1 VLVAAVLAGAVVGG
15 APAGEADA
23 LTHPPPRSV
32 ADVIGSLERSR
43 PETGTAARARA
54 QAAAEPPARAS
65 AETLR
70 DFYRRRA
77 EAAGRIGS
85 SDQQIAD
92 LALALEHSEAGSEEQ
107 VRMLLQLSIAES
119 IAGNP
124 LDGLRHAEQALRAV
138 PAPLQGLKLA
148 CLQSLIVQHVAL
160 GDLSAAQARL
170 AQAERVF
177 GPLKSRRSWQQKG
190 TNWTAYLERS
200 RAEVL
205 AAEGRLPESERAY
218 RKALAAIEQATA
230 RPGDDGGAAQSEQ
243 ASALRF
249 REAVERG
256 LGGVLLRQGKLVE
269 AEVYARAAIRQS
281 LERAGPADPD
291 AALGLTLLAKVVS
304 EYGRDSEAIALLTA
318 ALEGLR
324 AAGVVEE
331 SLKLVNARKAL
342 GSALVAAGRYAAAD
356 ALFAEN
362 RKALARKPALLAK
375 LGSGDLDWVIALLRI
390 GRQADAE
397 QMATRML
404 ESARKRWGPDAR
416 STRVATIEAFH
427 AMTLVARGSY
437 DRALDEFRAAVP
449 ILIEQARSEAE
460 SETGTLKRQ
469 RRLVLVLESYLQAL
483 AARAAGLS
491 AAETI
496 EEAFRVADVARG
508 SAVQRALTAS
518 VARANLANPALAA
531 LARREQDIARRLGA
545 LSELLAGLLESEAE
559 QRLPAAQEA
568 LRREVERLRA
578 QRASLRKEIMRRF
591 PDYAELVEPSPAT
604 AAQARA
610 QLQPGEVLASWYFA
624 EDRGYV
630 WALGPQGAVG
640 FSTLPAGRERVGA
653 AVEAIRRSLDPGAL
667 TLVDEIPPFDVAAAH
682 RLYRLA
688 VQPVADR
695 LRGARLLLVVPH
707 GALGQLPLALLPTA
721 DAGPPATGSLLFAG
735 YREVPWL
742 MRQVATAQFP
752 SVTAFV
758 SLRRLGTARAPGNAF
773 IGFGDPLFGDD
784 RERPGTS
791 EASAAQVAGSRG
803 ARLRVAESPKAG
815 AARTAELGL
824 LPRLPDTAAEVLEVA
839 RTLGA
844 DPAKDVYLEQRAV
857 ESAVLKADLSRRRVI
872 MFATHG
878 LVPGDIDGL
887 DQPAL
892 ALTSPAM
899 AKGAGDG
906 LLTLDEI
913 LGLKLDADWVVLSA
927 CNTASGNGAGAE
939 AVSGLGRGFFFAG
952 ARALLVSNWPVETT
966 AARRLMAALFGIQA
980 AYPELTKAEALRQA
994 VASLV
999 DREAFED
1006 PVTREPLYSYAHPL
1020 FWAPFVLV
1028 GD

>member
-1 VLVAAVLAGAVVGG
+1 VLAATVLAAAAGS
-15 APAGEADA
+15 PAGDSDA
-23 LTHPPPRSV
+23 LAQPPPRSV
-32 ADVIGSLERSR
+32 ADVINSLERTG

-54 QAAAEPPARAS
+54 QAAVEPPAGAS
-65 AETLR
+65 ARVLQE
-70 DFYRRRA
+70 FYRRRA

-92 LALALEHSEAGSEEQ
+92 LGLALKYAEPGSEDR
-107 VRMLLQLSIAES
+107 VRTLLQLSTAENV
-119 IAGNP
+119 AGNP
-124 LDGLRHAEQALRAV
+124 LDALHHADQALREV
-138 PAPLQGLKLA
+138 PSRLQGLKLA
-148 CLQSLIVQHVAL
+148 CLQALVVQHVAL
-160 GDLSAAQARL
+160 GDLPTAQARL
-170 AQAERVF
+170 ADAEHVF
-177 GPLKSRRSWQQKG
+177 GPLKDTRSWKQKG
-190 TNWTAYLERS
+190 TRWTAYLERS

-230 RPGDDGGAAQSEQ
+230 HRSDDGGTAQSDLV
-243 ASALRF
+243 SPRRL
-249 REAVERG
+249 REALERG
-256 LGGVLLRQGKLVE
+256 LGGLLLREGKLVE
-269 AEVYARAAIRQS
+269 AEVYVRAAIRQS
-281 LERAGPADPD
+281 VGRAGPADPD
-291 AALGLTLLAKVVS
+291 VALGLTLLAKIVG
-304 EYGRDSEAIALLTA
+304 EYGRDGEAMILLQA
-318 ALEGLR
+318 ALNLLR
-324 AAGVVEE
+324 SAGVVDE
-331 SLKLVNARKAL
+331 SLKLISARKAL
-342 GSALVAAGRYAAAD
+342 GSALVAAGRYAEAN
-356 ALFAEN
+356 ALFEEN
-362 RKALARKPALLAK
+362 RSALARKPALLAK

-390 GRQADAE
+390 GRQVDAE
-397 QMATRML
+397 QMASRML
-404 ESARKRWGPDAR
+404 ESARKKWGPDTR

-427 AMTLVARGSY
+427 ALTLVARGSY

-469 RRLVLVLESYLQAL
+469 RRLVLVLEGYLQAL
-483 AARAAGLS
+483 AARAAGLG

-496 EEAFRVADVARG
+496 AEAFRVADVARG

-518 VARANLANPALAA
+518 AARANLANPALAE

-545 LSELLAGLLESEAE
+545 LSDLLAGLVESESE

-568 LRREVERLRA
+568 LRREVEGLRT
-578 QRASLRKEIMRRF
+578 QRASLRKEITRRF

-604 AAQARA
+604 TAQARA
-610 QLQPGEVLASWYFA
+610 QLQFGEVLASWYFA

-630 WALGPQGAVG
+630 WALAPEGPIR
-640 FSTLPAGRERVGA
+640 FSTVPAGRRRIEAEVGKL
-653 AVEAIRRSLDPGAL
+653 RRSLDPGAV

-682 RLYRLA
+682 GLYRLILE
-688 VQPVADR
+688 PVADQ

-707 GALGQLPLALLPTA
+707 AALAQLPLAVLPTA
-721 DAGPPATGSLLFAG
+721 DTAQPGSGELPFAG
-735 YREVPWL
+735 YRDVPWL
-742 MRQVATAQFP
+742 MRRIATAQFP

-758 SLRRLGTARAPGNAF
+758 SLRRLGTSRPPGKAF
-773 IGFGDPLFGDD
+773 IGFGDPLFGKDQGTMAPAA
-784 RERPGTS
+784 RE
-791 EASAAQVAGSRG
+791 SADMPASRG
-803 ARLRVAESPKAG
+803 ARLRMGESPKAG
-815 AARTAELGL
+815 AARNAELAT

-844 DPAKDVYLEQRAV
+844 DPARDVYLEQRAV
-857 ESAVLKADLSRRRVI
+857 ESTVLTADLSRRRVV

-878 LVPGDIDGL
+878 LVPGDIEGL

-892 ALTSPAM
+892 ALTSPAV

-927 CNTASGNGAGAE
+927 CNTAAGNGAGAE

-952 ARALLVSNWPVETT
+952 TRALLVSNWPVETT
-966 AARRLMAALFGIQA
+966 AARRLMTTLFRIQA
-980 AYPELTKAEALRQA
+980 AQPELGKAEALRLA
-994 VASLV
+994 MVSLV
-999 DREAFED
+999 DREAAEE
-1006 PVTREPLYSYAHPL
+1006 PVTHQPVYTYAHPL